1 MEKIKQPYWPAL
13 KLILSSLI
21 VFSFYLKQSHTPD
34 FSLLINIFDLT
45 LIPMFVF
52 IIGFITKNGT
62 WKSWR
67 DNLLAALVIYA
78 TFQTIDMIPL
88 YYSGQFDLNTYL
100 LFLKTVFGFFLLHL
114 FGKLF
119 SYCYLHTSD
128 IINQYYSLF
137 CLSVF
142 CYRC

>member
-1 MEKIKQPYWPAL
+1 MLSMEKIKQPYWPAL

-21 VFSFYLKQSHTPD
+21 VFSFYLKQSHIPD

-67 DNLLAALVIYA
+67 DNLLAALVIYELITVPANSTAFAA
-78 TFQTIDMIPL
+78 TQTLSLILIF
-88 YYSGQFDLNTYL
+88 FD
-100 LFLKTVFGFFLLHL
+100 FKP
-114 FGKLF
+114 
-119 SYCYLHTSD
+119 
-128 IINQYYSLF
+128 
-137 CLSVF
+137 
-142 CYRC
+142 

>member
-1 MEKIKQPYWPAL
+1 MLSMEKIKQPYWPAL

-21 VFSFYLKQSHTPD
+21 VFSFYLKQSHIPD

-100 LFLKTVFGFFLLHL
+100 LFPQNGVWFFLATPIWQAFFLLL
-114 FGKLF
+114 P
-119 SYCYLHTSD
+119 SYIRHQTS
-128 IINQYYSLF
+128 
-137 CLSVF
+137 
-142 CYRC
+142 